1 MKQKRNSK
9 KLVVFGNGY
18 RKKFIKEINGDG
30 LGEILASIF
39 KGTSKFISRSGVLP
53 AFRRI
58 ISKAATSAAAAA
70 SKYASEAAP
79 AVVEA
84 GKKVA
89 TSALEGATESL
100 VRNIPK
106 YFEGSK
112 TSGDVLRS
120 AREKTIESIIQTGTP
135 LAQDEIQK
143 LRNAVQAQTDVI
155 IREAQ
160 KDVKKESKKVKSNIE
175 KELEKLKRKVVGAG
189 HSKPKSKPKTKKSKK

>member
-18 RKKFIKEINGDG
+18 RKSFRKEITGDG
-30 LGEILASIF
+30 LGEILTAIF

-53 AFRRI
+53 AFRRV
-58 ISKAATSAAAAA
+58 ISKAASSAAEAAT
-70 SKYASEAAP
+70 KYAREAAP

-89 TSALEGATESL
+89 TAGLESATESL
-100 VRNIPK
+100 VKNIPK
-106 YFEGSK
+106 YFEGTK
-112 TSGDVLRS
+112 TGPDVLRA
-120 AREKTIESIIQTGTP
+120 AREKTLQSVIQTGTP
-135 LAQDEIQK
+135 LAQDELQK
-143 LRNAVQAQTDVI
+143 LRDAVANQTDVL

-160 KDVKKESKKVKSNIE
+160 EDVKKESKKVKSNIE

-189 HSKPKSKPKTKKSKK
+189 HSKPKPKPKTKKSKK